1 MIVFTVISYMKKYLN
16 ILLSSIILS
25 GCITMTSNT
34 PPNPKKIPYEL
45 ESHGDVRIDN
55 YYWMRDDS
63 RSDPELISYLESEN
77 EYFKKWRSQHID
89 YQSEIFNELKKMI
102 PAEEETLR
110 VKDGSYFYYSRIK
123 ADQQYSTYFRNRTNE
138 EVLLDAN
145 KEAEGHEFY
154 STAGLNISP
163 DESMLVYGEDFTGR
177 REYTLKI
184 KNLINNQLLDDEI
197 VKVSPNAIWSSD
209 SKHIVYAKKDEET
222 LIQNQI
228 YVHELGTDQSED
240 KLIYKEDDNEF
251 NIWLSESRTKKYIY
265 IYIEKTNS
273 SEVWLMDKAN
283 PLGELELVLKR
294 SENHLYSVEDG
305 GDYFYVLTNYDDA
318 KNFKVMRLE
327 KNDFQDIN
335 NWEEVIEV
343 RDTHYIEDMLT
354 FKDFVIIQSR
364 YDGIPIIEVYDLAN
378 KSLKQI
384 NMNDEVYD
392 LGLVYNNDFNSSFF
406 RYSYSSLKTSPQIFK
421 FDLYESTNNV
431 IWKKQV
437 NNFIDTDYEVKRIKT
452 VARDGTLVPVSI
464 VFKKGL
470 DLKNAPMLIYGYG
483 SYGINMDSGFRST
496 ITPLL
501 NRGFIFAIAQIRGG
515 ADMGRYWYEDGR
527 MLNKNNTFFDFIDS
541 TKFLTENNIG
551 HKDKIFAMGGS
562 AGGLLMGAVI
572 NYEPELY
579 AGIVSAVPF
588 VDVLTTMSDE
598 SIPLTTFEYDEWGN
612 PANKDEYFYMKTYS
626 PYDNI
631 QKQNYPAVLVTTSLY
646 DSQVQ
651 YFEPAKYVPKLR
663 EYSTSDNP
671 IFLSINLVGGHGGKS
686 GRLESLNETALDYS
700 FILNIL
706 DDWPLTKALKSSTDI
721 FSSLRRIFSEVDNPP
736 VDLLTKS
743 VTAPFW
749 ISSSPSSK

>member
-1 MIVFTVISYMKKYLN
+1 MNKYLN
-16 ILLSSIILS
+16 ILLPTLILS
-25 GCITMTSNT
+25 GCFTMNFNT
-34 PPNPKKIPYEL
+34 PPKPKKIPYKL
-45 ESHGDVRIDN
+45 EAHGDIRIDN

-77 EYFKKWRSQHID
+77 EYFKKWRNDRIN
-89 YQSEIFNELKKMI
+89 YQDEIFNELKNMI

-110 VKDGSYFYYSRIK
+110 VMDGSYIYYSRIK
-123 ADQQYSTYFRNRTNE
+123 ANQQYSTYFRNNSNE
-138 EVLLDAN
+138 EILLDAN

-154 STAGLNISP
+154 NVAGLNISP
-163 DESMLVYGEDFTGR
+163 DEDLMVYGEDFTGR
-177 REYTLKI
+177 REYTLRI
-184 KNLINNQLLDDEI
+184 KDLKKNELLSDEI
-197 VKVSPNAIWSSD
+197 IKVSPNAIWSSD
-209 SKHIVYAKKDEET
+209 SKYIIYAKKDEET

-228 YVHELGTDQSED
+228 FVHELGTDQSED
-240 KLIYKEDDNEF
+240 KLIYKENDNEF

-283 PLGELELVLKR
+283 PLGNLELVLKR
-294 SENHLYSVEDG
+294 SENHLYSIEDG
-305 GDYFYVLTNYDDA
+305 GDYFYALTNHNDA

-327 KNDFQDIN
+327 KSNFQNIDS
-335 NWEEVIEV
+335 WEEVIQL

-354 FKDFVIIQSR
+354 FKDFIIIQSR
-364 YDGIPIIEVYDLAN
+364 FDGIPIIEVFNLNDG
-378 KSLKQI
+378 SLIQI

-392 LGLVYNNDFNSSFF
+392 LGLAYNNDFDSKFV
-406 RYSYSSLKTSPQIFK
+406 RYSYSSLKTTPQIYK
-421 FDLYESTNNV
+421 YNMYDKTNNV
-431 IWKKQV
+431 VWKKQI
-437 NNFIDTDYEVKRIKT
+437 NNFLDTDYEIKRIKT
-452 VARDGTLVPVSI
+452 VARDGTSVPVSI
-464 VFKKGL
+464 VYKRGL
-470 DLKNAPMLIYGYG
+470 DLKDAPMLIYGYG

-496 ITPLL
+496 IAPLL

-527 MLNKNNTFFDFIDS
+527 MFNKNNTFFDFIDA
-541 TKFLTENNIG
+541 TKYLIENNIG
-551 HKDKIFAMGGS
+551 HEEKVFAMGGS

-579 AGIVSAVPF
+579 TGIVSAVPF

-612 PANKDEYFYMKTYS
+612 PANKDEYNYMKTYS

-631 QKQNYPAVLVTTSLY
+631 DKLKYPAVLVTTSLF

-663 EYSTSDNP
+663 ENSTSGNP
-671 IFLSINLVGGHGGKS
+671 IFLNINLVGGHGGKS

-706 DDWPLTKALKSSTDI
+706 GS
-721 FSSLRRIFSEVDNPP
+721 
-736 VDLLTKS
+736 
-743 VTAPFW
+743 
-749 ISSSPSSK
+749 

>member
-1 MIVFTVISYMKKYLN
+1 MIVFFVISYMNKYLN
-16 ILLSSIILS
+16 ILLSIIILS
-25 GCITMTSNT
+25 GCIPMTSNT

-45 ESHGDVRIDN
+45 KAHGDIRIDN

-63 RSDPELISYLESEN
+63 RSDQELISYLESEN
-77 EYFKKWRSQHID
+77 EYFKKWRDEHID

-102 PAEEETLR
+102 PSEEETLR

-123 ADQQYSTYFRNRTNE
+123 ADQQYSTYFRNNANE

-145 KEAEGHEFY
+145 NEAIGREFY
-154 STAGLNISP
+154 SVAGLNISP
-163 DESMLVYGEDFTGR
+163 DENLLIYGEDFTGR
-177 REYTLKI
+177 REYTLRI
-184 KNLINNQLLDDEI
+184 KDLHKNKLLDDEI

-209 SKHIVYAKKDEET
+209 SKYIVYAKKDEET

-228 YVHELGTDQSED
+228 YVHEIGTDQSED

-251 NIWLSESRTKKYIY
+251 NIWLSESRTEKYIY
-265 IYIEKTNS
+265 IYIEKTDS
-273 SEVWLMDKAN
+273 SEVWLLDKDN
-283 PLGELELVLKR
+283 PLGNLELVLKR
-294 SENHLYSVEDG
+294 SENHLYSIEDG
-305 GDYFYVLTNYDDA
+305 GDYFYALSNYDDA

-327 KNDFQDIN
+327 KDGFQNIN

-354 FKDFVIIQSR
+354 FNEFIVIQSR
-364 YDGIPIIEVYDLAN
+364 YDGIPIIEVFNFAN
-378 KSLKQI
+378 NSLNQI
-384 NMNDEVYD
+384 DMKDEVYD
-392 LGLVYNNDFNSSFF
+392 LGLVYNNNFDSSFF
-406 RYSYSSLKTSPQIFK
+406 RYSYSSLKTSPQILK
-421 FDLYESTNNV
+421 YDLYDNTNNV

-437 NNFIDTDYEVKRIKT
+437 NNFIDTDYEIKRIKT
-452 VARDGTLVPVSI
+452 LARDDTNVPVSI
-464 VFKKGL
+464 VYKKGL

-496 ITPLL
+496 IAPLL

-527 MLNKNNTFFDFIDS
+527 MLNKNNTFYDFIDA
-541 TKFLTENNIG
+541 TKFLTKNNIG

-579 AGIVSAVPF
+579 SGIVSAVPF

-631 QKQNYPAVLVTTSLY
+631 KKQKYPAVLVTTSLY

-663 EYSTSDNP
+663 EFSTSNNP
-671 IFLSINLVGGHGGKS
+671 VFLNINLVGGHGGKS

-706 DDWPLTKALKSSTDI
+706 NNQI
-721 FSSLRRIFSEVDNPP
+721 
-736 VDLLTKS
+736 
-743 VTAPFW
+743 
-749 ISSSPSSK
+749 